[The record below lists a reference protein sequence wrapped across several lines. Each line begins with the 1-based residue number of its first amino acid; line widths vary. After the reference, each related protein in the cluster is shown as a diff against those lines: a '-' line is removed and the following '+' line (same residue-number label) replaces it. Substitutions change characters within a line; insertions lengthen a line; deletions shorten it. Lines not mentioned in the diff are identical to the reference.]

1 MGTSP
6 ENVVGKH
13 WGSIRPSFPC
23 VSENCQA
30 TYGDARG
37 PSLLSPI
44 RAQAATGHPEPR
56 TVGKRPEIKEGT
68 KARFSKAKKTT
79 KMNGQDQGDGK
90 YGKAK
95 LARITTCMDV
105 VSIGTSRDSR
115 NLP

>member
-1 MGTSP
+1 MVML
-6 ENVVGKH
+6 VVRLFC
-13 WGSIRPSFPC
+13 RPFERRLQW
-23 VSENCQA
+23 VI
-30 TYGDARG
+30 
-37 PSLLSPI
+37 PSL
-44 RAQAATGHPEPR
+44 AQSE
-56 TVGKRPEIKEGT
+56 KRPEITEGT

-79 KMNGQDQGDGK
+79 KMNGQGQGDGK

>member
-44 RAQAATGHPEPR
+44 RAQAAMGHPEPR
-56 TVGKRPEIKEGT
+56 TVGK
-68 KARFSKAKKTT
+68 KTR
-79 KMNGQDQGDGK
+79 DQGGDESEIQQSQENYQNEWPG
-90 YGKAK
+90 
-95 LARITTCMDV
+95 
-105 VSIGTSRDSR
+105 SR
-115 NLP
+115 